1 MKKIVVSAIVVVM
14 LLVVLVVAPWGIGR
28 LAEQRVNSGLDQ
40 LVETAPY
47 LTIVE
52 RKFARGW
59 FTSEQEVTFE
69 AFGPW
74 LRAMNPKTVMDAMD
88 AMEKAQPET
97 PSAELPAA
105 TPPDESAAA
114 GSPDAVASEAAPEE
128 SAPEEAAPATAVNP
142 MKFTVRNHI
151 VHGPVLWFSGL
162 GVARVDSTL
171 VIPETIRA
179 ELIKVFGE
187 KPPLQVSTR
196 VRFFGGGTT
205 TFSGDA
211 RDLKLDGK
219 DHSVSYDAFKFKV
232 GYSVHLDDID
242 VEGAWPRIE
251 IKDSTKGE
259 SFLLKGL
266 EVSGDSHR
274 VRGDLY
280 DGDFKLLIDQTH
292 FVGADK
298 EVTEVTDLHYIV
310 DTTIDD
316 DFMDVALKFGSGA
329 VKSKPLEQLGLSLKE
344 VHYDFTVRRLHLETL
359 EKMMAAIK
367 ASYAKPVATAADV
380 DSAMMQPMK
389 EFGLELLKHNPEFVI
404 DRFGGSTPDGDA
416 YLKGII
422 KLKGV
427 TEQDVAVGAMGLIG
441 KLDADITFE
450 MAQKLAEKIPNGAT
464 AVGGA
469 IDQGYAKRE
478 GDRIVSRI
486 EFKNGKL
493 KINGKEQG
501 IPGLGPPKVGLESG
515 PGPEL
520 TPQPE

>member
-1 MKKIVVSAIVVVM
+1 MRKIVVSAIVVVM
-14 LLVVLVVAPWGIGR
+14 LVVVLVAAPWGIGQ

-47 LTIVE
+47 LSIVE
-52 RKFARGW
+52 RKFTRGW
-59 FTSEQEVTFE
+59 FASEQEVTFE
-69 AFGPW
+69 VFGPW
-74 LRAMNPKTVMDAMD
+74 LRAMNPKTVLDTMAKPQ
-88 AMEKAQPET
+88 AEAS
-97 PSAELPAA
+97 SAEPPAA

-128 SAPEEAAPATAVNP
+128 AAPDEAAPAAVVNP

-151 VHGPVLWFSGL
+151 LHGPVLWFTGL
-162 GVARVDSTL
+162 GIARVDSTL

-179 ELIKVFGE
+179 ELTKVFGE

-211 RDLKLDGK
+211 RDLTLEGK

-232 GYSVHLDDID
+232 GYSAHLDDID
-242 VEGAWPRIE
+242 VAGAWPRVE
-251 IKDSTKGE
+251 VKDGTKGE
-259 SFLLKGL
+259 TFLLKGL
-266 EVSGDSHR
+266 KVSGDSHR

-280 DGDFKLLIDQTH
+280 DGDFKFLIDQTH
-292 FVGADK
+292 FVGSDHEATDIA
-298 EVTEVTDLHYIV
+298 DLHYIV

-329 VKSKPLEQLGLSLKE
+329 VKSKALEQLGLSLKE

-359 EKMMAAIK
+359 EKMMEAIK
-367 ASYAKPVATAADV
+367 ASYAKPLATPADV

-389 EFGLELLKHNPEFVI
+389 EFGLELLKHDPEFVI

-422 KLKGV
+422 TLKGV
-427 TEQDVAVGAMGLIG
+427 TAQDVAAGAMGLVG
-441 KLDADITFE
+441 KLDADLNFE
-450 MAQKLAEKIPNGAT
+450 MAQKLAEKLPNGAT

-478 GDRIVSRI
+478 GDRIVSRF

-501 IPGLGPPKVGLESG
+501 IPGLGPPQVGPESG
-515 PGPEL
+515 SA
-520 TPQPE
+520 PQPE